1 LETLEQPKSLA
12 DQAYSVIR
20 NALCDGTLKPGDRV
34 TQNEIADRLDV
45 SRQPVVFALAK
56 LKEQG
61 FLIDAGRRGLA
72 VAPVPPELV
81 TAIYQFRSAVE
92 PLVARL
98 ATERLDA
105 ALARDLD
112 ALVAQ
117 GRRFADEKNRRAAL
131 DADMAFHSSL
141 YRLSGNPIVV
151 DTMDINWQHLRR
163 GMIEVLRSPGLS
175 LSVWREHAEIV
186 RAMRAGEA
194 DRAAALMQEH
204 VAGAYARLENGHVAL
219 FS

>member
-1 LETLEQPKSLA
+1 LDTLEQPKNLA
-12 DQAYSVIR
+12 DQAYDVIR

-92 PLVARL
+92 PLVVRL
-98 ATERLDA
+98 ATGRLDA
-105 ALARDLD
+105 ASVRDLK
-112 ALVAQ
+112 ALVAR
-117 GRRFADEKNRRAAL
+117 GRRFAEAKDRRAAL
-131 DADMAFHSSL
+131 DADMAFHSAL
-141 YRLSGNPIVV
+141 YRLSGNPIVA
-151 DTMDINWQHLRR
+151 DTMDVNWQHLRR
-163 GMIEVLRSPGLS
+163 GMVEVLRSPGLS
-175 LSVWREHAEIV
+175 MSVWREHGQILD
-186 RAMRAGEA
+186 AMQAGEA
-194 DRAAALMQEH
+194 DRAAALMQDH
-204 VAGAYARLENGHVAL
+204 VTGAYGRLEDGGVAL
-219 FS
+219 LS

>member
-1 LETLEQPKSLA
+1 METLEQPKSLA
-12 DQAYSVIR
+12 DQAYDVIR

-98 ATERLDA
+98 GTERLDGA
-105 ALARDLD
+105 SARELEV
-112 ALVAQ
+112 LVAK
-117 GRRFADEKNRRAAL
+117 GRRFAEQRNRRAAL
-131 DADMAFHSSL
+131 DADMDFHSSL
-141 YRLSGNPIVV
+141 YRLSRNPIVV
-151 DTMDINWQHLRR
+151 DTMDVNWQHLRR
-163 GMIEVLRSPGLS
+163 GMVEVLRSPGLS
-175 LSVWREHAEIV
+175 LSVWREHAEILE
-186 RAMRAGEA
+186 AMRAGEA
-194 DRAAALMQEH
+194 DRAAALMQDH
-204 VAGAYARLENGHVAL
+204 VAGAYRRLENGRVTL
-219 FS
+219 VS

>member
-1 LETLEQPKSLA
+1 MQTLDQPKSLA
-12 DQAYSVIR
+12 DRAYSVIR

-45 SRQPVVFALAK
+45 SRQPVTFALAK

-92 PLVARL
+92 PLVVRL
-98 ATERLDA
+98 ATERLDPA
-105 ALARDLD
+105 SARDLE

-117 GRRFADEKNRRAAL
+117 GRRFAEQRNRRAAL
-131 DADMAFHSSL
+131 DADMEFHSSL
-141 YRLSGNPIVV
+141 YRLSRNPIVI
-151 DTMDINWQHLRR
+151 DTMDVNWQHLRR
-163 GMIEVLRSPGLS
+163 GMVEVLRSPGLS
-175 LSVWREHAEIV
+175 LSVWREHAAIV
-186 RAMRAGEA
+186 KAMRAGQA
-194 DRAAALMQEH
+194 DRAATLMQGH
-204 VAGAYARLENGHVAL
+204 VAGAYARLENGGVAL
-219 FS
+219 LS